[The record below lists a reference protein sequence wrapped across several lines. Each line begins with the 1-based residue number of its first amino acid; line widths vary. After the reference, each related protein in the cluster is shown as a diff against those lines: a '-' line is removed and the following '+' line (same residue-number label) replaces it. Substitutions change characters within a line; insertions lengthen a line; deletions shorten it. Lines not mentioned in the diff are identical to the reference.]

1 MAESSK
7 FEVSITIIIA
17 LNMILNAFEHYNE
30 GIQNE
35 NITNVVNTIF
45 VTIYG
50 LESLFKLVGLRMHF
64 FRDKWNIFD
73 LLINVLSI
81 ICNY

>member
-17 LNMILNAFEHYNE
+17 LNMILNAFEYYNE

-35 NITNVVNTIF
+35 NIANVINTIF

-81 ICNY
+81 ICNN

>member
-17 LNMILNAFEHYNE
+17 LNMILNAFEYYNE